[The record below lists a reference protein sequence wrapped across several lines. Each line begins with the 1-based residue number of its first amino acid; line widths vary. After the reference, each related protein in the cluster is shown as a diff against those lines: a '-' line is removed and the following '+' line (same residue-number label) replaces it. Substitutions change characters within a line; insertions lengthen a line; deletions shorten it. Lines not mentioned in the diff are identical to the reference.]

1 MKIQGKTNS
10 KIASY
15 KYNKKKQL
23 DKFKDINIIN
33 PQLQNIFSP
42 NETSKNKINNNLSS
56 SSQSFF
62 ERKRSLQKS
71 KIDKNNSE
79 IKKQLKEK
87 SKEKKRIFSLSP
99 KNKSNEKE
107 NEINKNNNANEI
119 NKNLNKDYINVNIN
133 PESYGFDLYK
143 HLKENLRNKDKLCKD
158 KLTKDSFYCF
168 DCKLSTCK
176 KCLNYN
182 IHKGHNLIPKY
193 LYFNYDENIF
203 NKCFDSIDSIFG
215 NKDKNFILNNQKLK
229 EEMKN
234 LIKDN
239 IDNIIKR
246 LEEIKNKKLNEI
258 EKLFESTDGCV
269 EYLKEKEIK
278 IKDDIKNYMSSQK
291 DFYNIQIE
299 EEISTKASS
308 ERTKN
313 NQESELINN
322 LKMEG
327 INESQSNRDKFN
339 TIFLT
344 NYDLFKNTEYIN
356 GEIRKLIDDI
366 ENNKNKYMIY
376 FGENM
381 KLINSDLDKLNT
393 DFTGVFNYRYL
404 TNDFYNPIS
413 DKLNKYLE
421 KISQMK
427 KYIFDTV
434 NKEGNFEKIIFDNNT
449 NETRIKQRFDN
460 ILNYQLDEKS
470 GSDSFSTL
478 TKYTNTNS
486 NKLSSYFNNS
496 LQSQRNRLT
505 SKFYQPNN
513 SSEKNNINNQIY
525 KSENEIKL
533 DKPLLQEFFS
543 YETYNTVRSNFKKKK
558 IKKNDEIFYEDYLD
572 KEIDIA
578 KPIPGSNEIQLYD
591 KKTTTLCRKIV
602 KFDKSKYS
610 YFLHGCRSVLIKDIL
625 YILGGV
631 DQDKISTKAAY
642 VYYIK
647 TNELKYMKEM
657 LCPHAY
663 HSVKFLD
670 YYKSIIVIGGEN
682 SSTCE
687 LYDLNTG
694 LWRRLPDLNI
704 PRAVCSLYLDKF
716 NHALYTFFGVIG
728 NFSKKRNFTD
738 VIEVL
743 ELKRLSLGWNK
754 IDYENKAEMDFKSGY
769 NKILPLNREMILIY
783 GATNMRDFVKKA
795 AVYLMPKIEIVKIDN
810 RIFKEIK
817 EVSKTDKKL
826 ERILSTY
833 I

>member
-1 MKIQGKTNS
+1 MKVQGKIYS
-10 KIASY
+10 KQTSY
-15 KYNKKKQL
+15 KHNKDKQL

-42 NETSKNKINNNLSS
+42 NKSSKSKTNTT
-56 SSQSFF
+56 QSLL
-62 ERKRSLQKS
+62 ERKRSVQNYN
-71 KIDKNNSE
+71 IDKNNSGTKN
-79 IKKQLKEK
+79 ILKEK
-87 SKEKKRIFSLSP
+87 SKKEKRIFSLSP
-99 KNKSNEKE
+99 KNKLNEKE
-107 NEINKNNNANEI
+107 NEIIKNNNNNEI
-119 NKNLNKDYINVNIN
+119 NKNLNNEYINVNIN
-133 PESYGFDLYK
+133 SESYGFDLYK

-158 KLTKDSFYCF
+158 KLTKDSFYCL

-182 IHKGHNLIPKY
+182 IHKGHNLVPKY

-203 NKCFDSIDSIFG
+203 NKCFDSIDSIFE
-215 NKDKNFILNNQKLK
+215 NNDKNYILNNQKLK

-234 LIKDN
+234 LIKDSF
-239 IDNIIKR
+239 DNIIKR

-269 EYLKEKEIK
+269 EYLKEKENNIK
-278 IKDDIKNYMSSQK
+278 EDIKNYMTNQK
-291 DFYNIQIE
+291 EFYNIQIE

-322 LKMEG
+322 LKIEA
-327 INESQSNRDKFN
+327 INESQSNKDKFN

-366 ENNKNKYMIY
+366 ESNKNKYMKY
-376 FGENM
+376 FDENI
-381 KLINSDLDKLNT
+381 KLINSELDKFND

-404 TNDFYNPIS
+404 TNDFYKSIS

-421 KISQMK
+421 KITQMK
-427 KYIFDTV
+427 KYVFDIV
-434 NKEGNFEKIIFDNNT
+434 NKDGNFEKIILDNNT
-449 NETRIKQRFDN
+449 NETKIKQRFDN

-470 GSDSFSTL
+470 GNESLSTL
-478 TKYTNTNS
+478 TKYSNTYS
-486 NKLSSYFNNS
+486 NRLSSHFNNS
-496 LQSQRNRLT
+496 LPSQKNRLN
-505 SKFYQPNN
+505 SKFYQTKN
-513 SSEKNNINNQIY
+513 SSDKSNINYQIY
-525 KSENEIKL
+525 KTEDEIKL
-533 DKPLLQEFFS
+533 DKPLLQEFYS
-543 YETYNTVRSNFKKKK
+543 YEIYNTVRSNFKKKK

-572 KEIDIA
+572 KEIDLI

-591 KKTTTLCRKIV
+591 KKTTTLCRKVV

-610 YFLHGCRSVLIKDIL
+610 YFLHGSRSVLIKDTL

-631 DQDKISTKAAY
+631 DQDKMSTKAAY

-657 LCPHAY
+657 ICPHAY

-682 SSTCE
+682 SSSCE

-716 NHALYTFFGVIG
+716 NHALYTFFGVVG
-728 NFSKKRNFTD
+728 NFSQKRNFTD

-795 AVYLMPKIEIVKIDN
+795 AVYLMPKFEIVKIDN
-810 RIFKEIK
+810 KIFREIK
-817 EVSKTDKKL
+817 EVSKTEKKL
-826 ERILSTY
+826 ARILSTY

>member
-1 MKIQGKTNS
+1 MKVQGKIYS
-10 KIASY
+10 KQTSY
-15 KYNKKKQL
+15 KHNKDKQL

-42 NETSKNKINNNLSS
+42 NKSSKSKTNTT
-56 SSQSFF
+56 QSLL
-62 ERKRSLQKS
+62 ERKRSVQNYN
-71 KIDKNNSE
+71 IDKNNSGTKN
-79 IKKQLKEK
+79 ILKEK
-87 SKEKKRIFSLSP
+87 SKKEKRIFSLSP
-99 KNKSNEKE
+99 KNKLNEKE
-107 NEINKNNNANEI
+107 NEIIKNNNNNEI
-119 NKNLNKDYINVNIN
+119 NKNLNNEYINVNIN
-133 PESYGFDLYK
+133 SESYGFDLYK

-158 KLTKDSFYCF
+158 KLTKDSFYCL

-203 NKCFDSIDSIFG
+203 NKCFDSIDSIFE
-215 NKDKNFILNNQKLK
+215 NNDKNYILNNQKLK

-234 LIKDN
+234 LIKDSF
-239 IDNIIKR
+239 DNIIKR

-269 EYLKEKEIK
+269 EYLKEKENNIK
-278 IKDDIKNYMSSQK
+278 EDIKNYMTNQK
-291 DFYNIQIE
+291 EFYNIQIE

-322 LKMEG
+322 LKIEA
-327 INESQSNRDKFN
+327 INESQSNKDKFN

-366 ENNKNKYMIY
+366 ESNKNKYMKY
-376 FGENM
+376 FDENI
-381 KLINSDLDKLNT
+381 KLINSELDKFND

-404 TNDFYNPIS
+404 TNDFYKSIS

-421 KISQMK
+421 KITQMK
-427 KYIFDTV
+427 KYVFDIV
-434 NKEGNFEKIIFDNNT
+434 NKDGNFEKIILDNNT
-449 NETRIKQRFDN
+449 NETKIKQRFDN

-470 GSDSFSTL
+470 GNESLSTL
-478 TKYTNTNS
+478 TKYSNTYS
-486 NKLSSYFNNS
+486 NRLSSHFNNS
-496 LQSQRNRLT
+496 LQSQKNRLN
-505 SKFYQPNN
+505 SKFYQTKN
-513 SSEKNNINNQIY
+513 SSDKSNINYQIY
-525 KSENEIKL
+525 KTEDEIKL
-533 DKPLLQEFFS
+533 DKPLLQEFYS
-543 YETYNTVRSNFKKKK
+543 YEIYNTVRSNFKKKK

-572 KEIDIA
+572 KEIDLI

-591 KKTTTLCRKIV
+591 KKTTTLCRKVV

-610 YFLHGCRSVLIKDIL
+610 YFLHGSRSVLIKDTL

-631 DQDKISTKAAY
+631 DQDKVSTKAAY

-657 LCPHAY
+657 ICPHAY
-663 HSVKFLD
+663 HSVKFFD

-682 SSTCE
+682 SSSCE

-716 NHALYTFFGVIG
+716 NHALYTFFGVVG
-728 NFSKKRNFTD
+728 NFSQKRNFTD

-795 AVYLMPKIEIVKIDN
+795 AVYLMPKFEIVKIDN
-810 RIFKEIK
+810 KIFREIK
-817 EVSKTDKKL
+817 EVSKTEKKL
-826 ERILSTY
+826 ARILSTY